1 MKTPLLFIILVSIL
15 VTSCSSSKV
24 INTLKPEADF
34 ADPLIY
40 DKELSYLNIPVSIK
54 LKDLAYQTNSILN
67 GLMYDDGILEDDN
80 LMMKVWKQA
89 PIEITDEKGKIKV
102 VLPLKIWVK
111 ARYGA
116 NVMGMN
122 LYDTRELNLN
132 GIVTLLG
139 EATFSNWQMKAKTS
153 VQSVVWKES
162 PSVIIAGKSVPI
174 TYLINPAMNYFKATI
189 EQKMDASIAKS
200 LNFKENVVDAL
211 KEITQPIQVN
221 ESFDTWFKIRP
232 LWLSAT
238 EAVLKKDVVSMNLE
252 LACQMESFIGKPAE
266 EIFNKENIDL
276 KLVSKIKDEF
286 SASLIVVSPFL
297 KASEIVTKN
306 IQNQEFS
313 SGSKKVTVEKVD
325 MWHKNGKV
333 VIALTMKGSLNGTV
347 FLSGIPK
354 YNEVEELIY
363 FDELNYALET
373 KSALMKTANWLAQG
387 FILKKIKELTSYSIK
402 PELELAKN
410 QMEGYLKNYSP
421 KKGILIN
428 GSVSPISIK
437 NIQLTNQAM
446 VVTLNTFGKVS
457 VKIDGLQ

>member
-1 MKTPLLFIILVSIL
+1 
-15 VTSCSSSKV
+15 
-24 INTLKPEADF
+24 
-34 ADPLIY
+34 
-40 DKELSYLNIPVSIK
+40 
-54 LKDLAYQTNSILN
+54 
-67 GLMYDDGILEDDN
+67 
-80 LMMKVWKQA
+80 
-89 PIEITDEKGKIKV
+89 
-102 VLPLKIWVK
+102 
-111 ARYGA
+111 
-116 NVMGMN
+116 
-122 LYDTRELNLN
+122 
-132 GIVTLLG
+132 
-139 EATFSNWQMKAKTS
+139 
-153 VQSVVWKES
+153 
-162 PSVIIAGKSVPI
+162 
-174 TYLINPAMNYFKATI
+174 
-189 EQKMDASIAKS
+189 
-200 LNFKENVVDAL
+200 
-211 KEITQPIQVN
+211 
-221 ESFDTWFKIRP
+221 
-232 LWLSAT
+232 
-238 EAVLKKDVVSMNLE
+238 
-252 LACQMESFIGKPAE
+252 MESFIGKPAE